1 MKNRKRDFKFRS
13 LQVFI
18 LQKFKRK
25 RTKIQKLNE
34 IQKYLNVEKRK
45 KDIGR
50 NLKNYKEKIKK
61 YIGRRGHRQP
71 WPINIVIFLK
81 RENERIF
88 DIIILYRYLAE
99 IS

>member
-1 MKNRKRDFKFRS
+1 M
-13 LQVFI
+13 FI

>member
-1 MKNRKRDFKFRS
+1 M
-13 LQVFI
+13 FI

-61 YIGRRGHRQP
+61 YIGRRGIGSPGQST
-71 WPINIVIFLK
+71 L
-81 RENERIF
+81 
-88 DIIILYRYLAE
+88 
-99 IS
+99 

>member
-1 MKNRKRDFKFRS
+1 M
-13 LQVFI
+13 FI

-61 YIGRRGHRQP
+61 YIGRRG
-71 WPINIVIFLK
+71 
-81 RENERIF
+81 
-88 DIIILYRYLAE
+88 A
-99 IS
+99 